1 MKRSG
6 YLWIPFFMLILLLPL
21 LTGCSRKALKMPDV
35 LPPIVKQYKHMTL
48 HGTNPGMKDTG
59 IYLSSAQPYTIL
71 ATGSIYMN
79 SEYPDVKPSDGWPL
93 MSRVGKNIYFRPLSG
108 GVSGTVT
115 RAAHAG
121 NLYLGIRRGSVDR
134 YGEPYHPHYYQ
145 YSTGSFSVDIIV
157 WKSDDYVQ
165 IADFLEQMKKR
176 DPENRALSDALWQAN
191 HYKGIFVAQAKASQE
206 IEETKQ
212 ELRELKGTQEQE
224 KTALLEEKLAKL
236 TETLAELEETKRQFE
251 EEKKKADLLAKELA
265 EKDEREKE
273 LIARIEH
280 GAKTP
285 PVIVIG
291 SPKDASTVEVSTLTL
306 SGVVEDDLGIAR
318 IEILLN
324 DKPVETGMAR
334 GIAVER
340 EAYPRR
346 LDLRTRVPLAPGQ
359 NRIGIRAVDS
369 DGLSAEKIITV
380 HKREIRKNVWA
391 VVIGID
397 AYPNIRQLGCAVNDA
412 RGFYRHL
419 LHHNRIPADNLT
431 LLVNQ
436 EATLTA
442 IRSALGT
449 HLKNKAGSEDMVVIY
464 FAGHGA
470 TERDAMSPDGD
481 GLEKYLLPYG
491 ANPEDLYASALP
503 MREISHI
510 FNRIRSERLIFIV
523 DSCYSGAS
531 GGRTVSLTE
540 IRATISDAFLDRVT
554 GGKGRI
560 ILTASS
566 ANEVSCEKEEL
577 RHGVFTYFLLE
588 GLRGKADADQDGQIT
603 VDEAY
608 AYVAQKVPQATGQ
621 EQHPVRKGSVEGRF
635 VLSVVE

>member
-145 YSTGSFSVDIIV
+145 YSTGSFSVVIIA
-157 WKSDDYVQ
+157 WASDDYVQ
-165 IADFLEQMKKR
+165 IAHFLEQMKKR

-324 DKPVETGMAR
+324 GKPVETGMAR

>member
-1 MKRSG
+1 MKRWRF
-6 YLWIPFFMLILLLPL
+6 LWLPFFILILLLPL
-21 LTGCSRKALKMPDV
+21 LTGCSRHALKMPEV
-35 LPPIVKQYKHMTL
+35 LPPIVKQHKHMTL
-48 HGTNPGMKDTG
+48 YGTNPGMKDTG
-59 IYLSSAQPYTIL
+59 IYLSSAQTYSIL

-79 SEYPDVKPSDGWPL
+79 SKHPDVKPSDGWPL
-93 MSRVGKNIYFRPLSG
+93 MARVGKNAYFLPLQERNSG
-108 GVSGTVT
+108 SLNHTAT
-115 RAAHAG
+115 AG
-121 NLYLGIRRGSVDR
+121 HLHLGIRRGPVNV
-134 YGEPYHPHYYQ
+134 YGEPIHAEYYR
-145 YSTGSFSVDIIV
+145 YSTGSFSVDIIA
-157 WKSDDYVQ
+157 WASDDYVQ
-165 IADFLEQMKKR
+165 IADFLEEMKER
-176 DPENRALSDALWQAN
+176 DPDNRAIVEVLRQVN
-191 HYKGIFVAQAKASQE
+191 RYKGIFVAKAKASQE

-212 ELRELKGTQEQE
+212 ELQELKGKQEQE
-224 KTALLEEKLAKL
+224 KTVLLEDKLAKL
-236 TETLAELEETKRQFE
+236 TETLAQLEETKRQFE
-251 EEKKKADLLAKELA
+251 EEKKKAELLAKELA
-265 EKDEREKE
+265 EREEREKE

-285 PVIVIG
+285 PVIVIA
-291 SPKDASTVEVSTLTL
+291 SPMDASTVEAPALTV

-318 IEILLN
+318 IEVLVN
-324 DKPVETGMAR
+324 DKPVKIEIAR
-334 GIAVER
+334 GIAIER

-346 LDLRTRVPLAPGQ
+346 LDLRTRVTLETGQ
-359 NRIGIRAVDS
+359 NRIAIRAVDS

-397 AYPNIRQLGCAVNDA
+397 TYPNIRQLGCAVNDA

-419 LHHNRIPADNLT
+419 LHNNKIPADNVT
-431 LLVNQ
+431 LLLNQ

-442 IRSALGT
+442 IRSTLGT
-449 HLKNKAGSEDMVVIY
+449 HLKNKAGKEDMVVIY

-481 GLEKYLLPYG
+481 GLEKYLLPY
-491 ANPEDLYASALP
+491 AADPEDLYASALP

-510 FNRIRSERLIFIV
+510 FNRIQSERLIFIV

-531 GGRTVSLTE
+531 GGRTISLTG

-577 RHGVFTYFLLE
+577 HHGVFTYFLLE
-588 GLRGKADADQDGQIT
+588 GLRGKADTDRDGEIT
-603 VDEAY
+603 VDEVY
-608 AYVAQKVPQATGQ
+608 AYVAQQVPQATGQ
-621 EQHPVRKGSVEGRF
+621 EQHPAKKGTVEGRF